1 MADYRTGPS
10 DYQLSLR
17 LLEDRDIAKL
27 YQQYIE
33 APGASWFSDICYELD
48 RRELSLEQVEEL
60 LLEDLT

>member
-1 MADYRTGPS
+1 MTE
-10 DYQLSLR
+10 YQATLR
-17 LLEDRDIAKL
+17 LLEDKDIAKL

-60 LLEDLT
+60 LLEDWIP